1 MVHTSWWRPQPRRRQ
16 ESKAVWATFLIVPLL
31 LWAATPR
38 QYWWLLAIFGGV
50 LTLVIAAW
58 YIYQEW
64 NKHLAAEAIT
74 APKAAYRWHKSWDTA
89 QFQRHFSIF
98 LRERGWR
105 IVSATQLGADRL
117 QVVVD
122 KQKVR
127 IALLCVQPGHAA
139 TVADNT
145 QLQAARAD
153 VRVTELVL
161 VTDSTATAEERNEAV
176 SRNMWLFNFDDL
188 DNLDEALV
196 MEQS

>member
-1 MVHTSWWRPQPRRRQ
+1 M
-16 ESKAVWATFLIVPLL
+16 WATFLIVPFL

-38 QYWWLLAIFGGV
+38 QYWWLVEIFGIV
-50 LTLVIAAW
+50 LVLVITAYYTYIAW
-58 YIYQEW
+58 T
-64 NKHLAAEAIT
+64 KHLATEAMT

-105 IVSATQLGADRL
+105 IISATQLGADRL

-127 IALLCVQPGHAA
+127 IALLCVQPGHTA
-139 TVADNT
+139 TAEDNT

-196 MEQS
+196 IDA